1 MDFLKHHHH
10 RHSSATS
17 HRSISD
23 TDSQLDEFHSPLRA
37 DSPLRSADIISS
49 TSTSTA
55 IVTVDKFRSPIRSP
69 LSRTVNV
76 APLAKSPSPAVTYN
90 RPAKDEAVTGGTV
103 KSGSGGGDAGF
114 SGGDGGVKRSRVPVT
129 PVVRRQRSEVT
140 VERVALG
147 FRICEMIFCLIAFSV
162 MVSDKTQGWSGDSFD
177 RYMEY
182 KYLVAVNVIAFTYA
196 ALQAVD
202 HTYLLVY
209 GRHVVTYPLRCH
221 FDFLIDQILAY
232 LLISSSS
239 SAATRVDDWVLNW
252 GKDEFTKMA
261 SASVVMS
268 FLAFLGF
275 AFSSIISGYNVCD
288 KNPI

>member
-1 MDFLKHHHH
+1 MDFLKHHHN

-37 DSPLRSADIISS
+37 DSPLRSDDIVSS

-69 LSRTVNV
+69 LSGTVNV

-90 RPAKDEAVTGGTV
+90 RPEKNEAVTGGTV

-114 SGGDGGVKRSRVPVT
+114 FGGDGGVKRSRVPVT
-129 PVVRRQRSEVT
+129 PVVRRQGSEVT

-147 FRICEMIFCLIAFSV
+147 FRVCEMIFCLIAFSV

-209 GRHVVTYPLRCH
+209 GRHV
-221 FDFLIDQILAY
+221 ILAY

-268 FLAFLGF
+268 FLAFLVF

-288 KNPI
+288 QNPF

>member
-37 DSPLRSADIISS
+37 DSPLRSDDIISS

-69 LSRTVNV
+69 LSGTVNV

-103 KSGSGGGDAGF
+103 KSSGGGDAGF
-114 SGGDGGVKRSRVPVT
+114 FGGDGGVKRSRVPVT

-140 VERVALG
+140 VEKVALG
-147 FRICEMIFCLIAFSV
+147 FRVCEMIFCLIAFSV

-209 GRHVVTYPLRCH
+209 GRHV
-221 FDFLIDQILAY
+221 ILAY

-268 FLAFLGF
+268 FLAFLVF

-288 KNPI
+288 QNPI